1 MDKTQIAFE
10 KAVLDALRNLSDGAG
25 LSFYNIFKAGYD
37 YAVEELEKNRLIACD
52 NMTEEE
58 AEREQRFV
66 INFLAKNS
74 RTPTFSDC
82 IEVTRQEMI
91 DKACKHINDH
101 WDKLL
106 VYDYNQY
113 GGCVFNRQKTVEQFK
128 QAMEE

>member
-1 MDKTQIAFE
+1 MKEKMDKEAFRLYPTFVQDRE
-10 KAVLDALRNLSDGAG
+10 IYRRG
-25 LSFYNIFKAGYD
+25 FEAGYD
-37 YAVEELEKNRLIACD
+37 CANEELEKNRLTACD
-52 NMTEEE
+52 NMTEKE
-58 AEREQRFV
+58 AEREQRFI
-66 INFLAKNS
+66 INFLEKNS

-82 IEVTRQEMI
+82 VEITRREMI

-128 QAMEE
+128 QALEE